1 MKISKRADDKSTLNS
16 SYDDLF
22 SQINDD
28 WSEACLLLGRDYS
41 QDKKSFIS
49 WIEGQENYV
58 NIHDWKAE
66 YIKNILY
73 ILSKENFDKIDQN
86 IFKKI
91 SLGHSIFIEWWKKN
105 YLLINK
111 SDDNLLKSLDS
122 FSVSIG
128 LDSGFWT
135 NKSLFLKIYK
145 DIISYFGDKIV
156 EEQYQVNIDDKINID
171 KIIEESKKIL
181 EQKKEEISEDELDKE
196 KIYVEK
202 EIIKEKNKNITPV
215 IPPKPPEISKR
226 LELKSNFSD
235 SFFGGKQPRWL
246 NDWGLREGETLHGG
260 RSRGNWMSDRAWDV
274 GQDPGTPIHSLTSGI
289 VANTIQYDGS
299 KDPKVFGFSFM
310 VIGSDGYPNIWY
322 THTES
327 PSVKNGDIIS
337 VGQKIA
343 EVTTWRLYPKNSH
356 VHIGLESGYIS
367 DLMEESGKIKKTKQL
382 S

>member
-16 SYDDLF
+16 SYDDIF
-22 SQINDD
+22 SQVKND
-28 WSEACLLLGRDYS
+28 WSEACLLLDGNYN
-41 QDKKSFIS
+41 QDKKSFVS
-49 WIEGQENYV
+49 WINGQENYV
-58 NIHDWKAE
+58 NIHSWKAE
-66 YIKNILY
+66 YIKNILH
-73 ILSKENFDKIDQN
+73 ILSKENFNKIDQN

-91 SLGHSIFIEWWKKN
+91 SLGHSIFIGWWEKN
-105 YLLINK
+105 YLLINN
-111 SDDNLLKSLDS
+111 SNDSLLKSLDS
-122 FSVSIG
+122 FSISIG

-156 EEQYQVNIDDKINID
+156 EEKYQVNIDDKINID
-171 KIIEESKKIL
+171 KIIEESKEIL
-181 EQKKEEISEDELDKE
+181 EQKKEEISENE
-196 KIYVEK
+196 VEK
-202 EIIKEKNKNITPV
+202 EKNITPA

-246 NDWGLREGETLHGG
+246 NDWGLRKGETLHGG

-274 GQDPGTPIHSLTSGI
+274 GQDPGTPIYSLTSG
-289 VANTIQYDGS
+289 VVSNTIQYDGS

-310 VIGSDGYPNIWY
+310 VIGSDGYPDIWY
-322 THTES
+322 THTEN

-343 EVTTWRLYPKNSH
+343 EVTTWKLYPKNSH